1 MQETGYG
8 LIRKGIR
15 VLDGTINLVVLLL
28 FLLCLSIGGYALW
41 DSNQIYQE
49 ANQQHYEQYKPTAD
63 DSLSFQ
69 ELQQINPDA
78 FGWLTIY
85 GTNID
90 YPLVQGESNDTY
102 LNTSVTGENV
112 LSGSIFLDCRNQ
124 RDFSDFNSIIYGHH
138 MDKQVMFGEL
148 DQFVDDTFFAEH
160 QYGELY
166 YNGAVHGLEFFA
178 FLETDAYN
186 SKIYSPAVAEAED
199 QEEYISSLWQQA
211 SQLREISVLPSDHIV
226 LLSTCASLETNGRY
240 ILVGKIST
248 TVYDNP
254 FYEDEVTGEGVD
266 WLSRIP
272 VWLLVVMFLLA
283 AGVFLIIIK
292 RRKRSKRNEGSKN
305 RTQEKE
311 K

>member
-1 MQETGYG
+1 MQKTGYG
-8 LIRKGIR
+8 LIRKGVRI
-15 VLDGTINLVVLLL
+15 LDSAINLVVLLL
-28 FLLCLSIGGYALW
+28 FLLCLSVGGYALW
-41 DSNQIYQE
+41 DSHQIYQE
-49 ANQQHYEQYKPTAD
+49 ANRQRYEQYKPTAD

-69 ELQQINPDA
+69 ELQQINPDV

-138 MDKQVMFGEL
+138 MDKQAMFGEL
-148 DQFVDDTFFAEH
+148 DQFVDDTFFAGH

-166 YNGAVHGLEFFA
+166 YNGTAHGLELFA

-186 SKIYSPAVAEAED
+186 SIYTPAVVKAED

-211 SQLREISVLPSDHIV
+211 SQLRDIPVLPSDHIV

-240 ILVGKIST
+240 ILVAKIST
-248 TVYDNP
+248 TVYENP
-254 FYEDEVTGEGVD
+254 FYEEAVTGEGVD
-266 WLSRIP
+266 WLSRVP
-272 VWLLVVMFLLA
+272 VWLLAVMFLLA
-283 AGVFLIIIK
+283 AGVLLMIIR

>member
-8 LIRKGIR
+8 LIRKGVR
-15 VLDGTINLVVLLL
+15 LLDSTINLVVLLL

-41 DSNQIYQE
+41 DSHQVYQE
-49 ANQQHYEQYKPTAD
+49 ANQQRYEQYKPTAD

-69 ELQQINPDA
+69 ELQQINPDV

-102 LNTSVTGENV
+102 LNTSVTGESV

-138 MDKQVMFGEL
+138 MDKQMMFGDL
-148 DQFVDDTFFAEH
+148 DQFVDDSFFAEH

-166 YNGAVHGLEFFA
+166 YNGTAYGIEFFA

-186 SKIYSPAVAEAED
+186 SKIYSPAVAEVED

-211 SQLREISVLPSDHIV
+211 SHLREISVLPSDHIV

-240 ILVGKIST
+240 ILVGKISS

-254 FYEDEVTGEGVD
+254 FYEEAVTGEGAD

-272 VWLLVVMFLLA
+272 VWLLTVLFLLA
-283 AGVFLIIIK
+283 AGVFLMIIK
-292 RRKRSKRNEGSKN
+292 CRKRSKRNQGSKN
-305 RTQEKE
+305 QTQKKE